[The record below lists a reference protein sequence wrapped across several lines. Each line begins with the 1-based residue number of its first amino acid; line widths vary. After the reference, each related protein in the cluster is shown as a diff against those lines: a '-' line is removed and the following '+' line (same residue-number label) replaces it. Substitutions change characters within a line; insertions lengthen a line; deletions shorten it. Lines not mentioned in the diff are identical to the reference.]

1 MRYPRP
7 AAEQELEVVHKADPG
22 PAARVEVAILGSK
35 DARPWGVR
43 HQAPQPGESGVG
55 ILRRVKRFDP
65 VTA

>member
-1 MRYPRP
+1 MRYPRLP
-7 AAEQELEVVHKADPG
+7 AKQELKVIHKADPG
-22 PAARVEVAILGSK
+22 PAARVEVIVLGSK
-35 DARPWGVR
+35 DARPRGVR